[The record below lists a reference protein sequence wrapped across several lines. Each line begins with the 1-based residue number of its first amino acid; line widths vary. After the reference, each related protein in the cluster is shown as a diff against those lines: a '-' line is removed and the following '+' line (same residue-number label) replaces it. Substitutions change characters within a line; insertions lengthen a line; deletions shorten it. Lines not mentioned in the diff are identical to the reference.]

1 MRKDYSIDSM
11 SKNSRSKYLLKN
23 TVIFAIGNFSTK
35 LIAFFLVP
43 FYTYVLT
50 TEEYGVINLI
60 FTLATLIGP
69 FLMVNLQDAVRRFA
83 LESNAD
89 YKAILSVEWTVVIAG
104 HLFGLVLIPLAKVYA
119 PISSYSLELYFYIV
133 SLSANTI
140 FLEYLRGIERMK
152 AYSFCS
158 VFSSFA
164 IAVLNILFLTRMQL
178 GVSGYFL
185 SYIIAFTFSSLIAII
200 IGKQYIVFREWKW
213 DKTLF
218 CNMLKFSIPMVPNSL
233 LWWISSSSDH
243 IMVTQFISAA
253 ANGIYTVSYKIPT
266 LISTI
271 SNIFM
276 QAWQISAIKENDNKK
291 DNDFSN
297 LMFDVY
303 IRFITLLTGFL
314 LIIIKPFMYIYVNPD
329 FVEAWKYTPF
339 LIIGY
344 AFSTLGTF
352 VGTPYYVYKDMKGN
366 MFSAASGAII
376 NVILNAILIPTIGV
390 QGAAVATC
398 VSYIVVFVYRVFDT
412 RKYEILNY
420 KKKEY
425 GVFLFGTL
433 ILAGLCYLNFQWKFL
448 IMLIIYICLIALNKQ
463 LIGTMIHV
471 LKQKIIKK

>member
-1 MRKDYSIDSM
+1 M
-11 SKNSRSKYLLKN
+11 SKNSRSKYLFKN
-23 TVIFAIGNFSTK
+23 TVIFALGNFSTK

-89 YKAILSVEWTVVIAG
+89 HKAILSIEWGVIIVG
-104 HLFGLVLIPLAKVYA
+104 HLFGLLLIPLAKMYV

-140 FLEYLRGIERMK
+140 FLEYLRGIEKMK
-152 AYSFCS
+152 AYSICS
-158 VFSSFA
+158 VLSSLI
-164 IAVLNILFLTRMQL
+164 IAVLNIFFLTRMQL

-185 SYIIAFTFSSLIAII
+185 AYIIAFTFSSLIAII
-200 IGKQYIVFREWKW
+200 IGKQYTVFREWKW

-218 CNMLKFSIPMVPNSL
+218 RNMIKFSIPMIPNSL
-233 LWWISSSSDH
+233 LWWVSSSSDH
-243 IMVTQFISAA
+243 IMVTHFINAA

-266 LISTI
+266 LISTV

-276 QAWQISAIKENDNKK
+276 QAWQISAIKENDSK
-291 DNDFSN
+291 DNDDFSN
-297 LMFDVY
+297 IMFDGY
-303 IRFITLLTGFL
+303 IRFITLFTGFL
-314 LIIIKPFMYIYVNPD
+314 LVIIKPFMYIYVNPS
-329 FVEAWKYTPF
+329 FVEAWEYTPF

-366 MFSAASGAII
+366 MFSASSGAII
-376 NVILNAILIPTIGV
+376 NVILNAILIPTLGI
-390 QGAAVATC
+390 QGAAIATC
-398 VSYIVVFVYRVFDT
+398 FSYIVVFIYRVFDT
-412 RKYEILNY
+412 RKYVILNF

-425 GVFLFGTL
+425 VAFLSGIL
-433 ILAGLCYLNFQWKFL
+433 ILSALCYVDIQWKIF
-448 IMLIIYICLIALNKQ
+448 IMLIIYAYLIVLNKK
-463 LIGTMIHV
+463 LIGTLYRS
-471 LKQKIIKK
+471 LKQRKMEKKNLS

>member
-1 MRKDYSIDSM
+1 MT
-11 SKNSRSKYLLKN
+11 KNSRSNYLLKN
-23 TVIFAIGNFSTK
+23 TVIFALGNFSTK

-89 YKAILSVEWTVVIAG
+89 HKAILSIEWGVIIVG
-104 HLFGLVLIPLAKVYA
+104 HLFGLLLIPLAKMYA

-140 FLEYLRGIERMK
+140 FLEYLRGIEKMK
-152 AYSFCS
+152 AYSICS
-158 VFSSFA
+158 VLSSLI
-164 IAVLNILFLTRMQL
+164 IAVLNIFFLTRMQL

-185 SYIIAFTFSSLIAII
+185 AYIIAFTFSSLIAII
-200 IGKQYIVFREWKW
+200 IGKQYTVFREWKW

-218 CNMLKFSIPMVPNSL
+218 RNMIKFSIPMIPNSL
-233 LWWISSSSDH
+233 LWWVSSSSDH
-243 IMVTQFISAA
+243 IMVTHFINAA

-266 LISTI
+266 LISTV

-276 QAWQISAIKENDNKK
+276 QAWQISAIKENDSK
-291 DNDFSN
+291 DNDDFSN
-297 LMFDVY
+297 IMFDGY
-303 IRFITLLTGFL
+303 IRFITLFTGFL
-314 LIIIKPFMYIYVNPD
+314 LVIIKPFMYIYVNPS

-366 MFSAASGAII
+366 MFSAASGAMI
-376 NVILNAILIPTIGV
+376 NVILNAILIPTLGI
-390 QGAAVATC
+390 QGAAIATC
-398 VSYIVVFVYRVFDT
+398 FSYIVVFIYRVFDT
-412 RKYEILNY
+412 RKYVILNF

-425 GVFLFGTL
+425 VAFLSG
-433 ILAGLCYLNFQWKFL
+433 ILLLSALCYVDIQWKIF
-448 IMLIIYICLIALNKQ
+448 IMLIIYAYLIVLNKK
-463 LIGTMIHV
+463 LIGTLYRS
-471 LKQKIIKK
+471 LKQRKMKKKNLS

>member
-1 MRKDYSIDSM
+1 M
-11 SKNSRSKYLLKN
+11 KNSSSRSKYLLKN
-23 TVIFAIGNFSTK
+23 TVIFAIGNLSTK

-50 TEEYGVINLI
+50 TEEYGVVNLI

-83 LESNAD
+83 LENDAD
-89 YKAILSVEWTVVIAG
+89 YKAILSVEWTIVIFG
-104 HLFGLVLIPLAKVYA
+104 HLLGLLLIPLAKMYA

-140 FLEYLRGIERMK
+140 FLEYLRGIEKMK

-164 IAVLNILFLTRMQL
+164 IAVLNIVFLTRLQL

-185 SYIIAFTFSSLIAII
+185 SYIIAFTLSSLIAIV

-213 DKTLF
+213 DKELF
-218 CNMLKFSIPMVPNSL
+218 GNMIKFSIPMIPNSL
-233 LWWISSSSDH
+233 LWWVSSSSDH

-266 LISTI
+266 LISTV

-276 QAWQISAIKENDNKK
+276 QAWQISAIKENGNQSGD
-291 DNDFSN
+291 DFSN
-297 LMFDVY
+297 IMFDVY
-303 IRFITLLTGFL
+303 IRFITLFTGFL
-314 LIIIKPFMYIYVNPD
+314 LIIIKPFMSIYVSSS
-329 FVEAWKYTPF
+329 FVEAWEYTPL

-376 NVILNAILIPTIGV
+376 NVVLNAVLIPTIGV
-390 QGAAVATC
+390 QGAAIATC
-398 VSYIVVFVYRVFDT
+398 ISYIVVFVYRVFDT
-412 RKYEILNY
+412 NKYVVLNY

-425 GVFLFGTL
+425 IMFLLG
-433 ILAGLCYLNFQWKFL
+433 ILMLTILCYLDFQWKFPV
-448 IMLIIYICLIALNKQ
+448 MVIIYIALIAFNMPLIESMIQ
-463 LIGTMIHV
+463 L
-471 LKQKIIKK
+471 LKRKIIKK

>member
-1 MRKDYSIDSM
+1 MT
-11 SKNSRSKYLLKN
+11 KNSRSKYLLKN
-23 TVIFAIGNFSTK
+23 TVIFALGNFSTK

-89 YKAILSVEWTVVIAG
+89 HKAILTIEWGVIIVG
-104 HLFGLVLIPLAKVYA
+104 HLFGLLLIPLAKMYA

-140 FLEYLRGIERMK
+140 FLEYLRGIEKMK
-152 AYSFCS
+152 AYSICS
-158 VFSSFA
+158 VLSSLI
-164 IAVLNILFLTRMQL
+164 IAVLNIFFLTWMQL

-185 SYIIAFTFSSLIAII
+185 AYIIAFTFSSLIAII
-200 IGKQYIVFREWKW
+200 IGKQYTVFREWKW

-218 CNMLKFSIPMVPNSL
+218 RNMIKFSIPMIPNSL
-233 LWWISSSSDH
+233 LWWVSSSSDH
-243 IMVTQFISAA
+243 IMVTHFINAA

-266 LISTI
+266 LISTV

-276 QAWQISAIKENDNKK
+276 QAWQISAIKENDSK
-291 DNDFSN
+291 DNDDFSN
-297 LMFDVY
+297 IMFDGY
-303 IRFITLLTGFL
+303 IRFITLFTGFL
-314 LIIIKPFMYIYVNPD
+314 LVIIKPFMYIYVNPS

-366 MFSAASGAII
+366 MFSAASGAVI
-376 NVILNAILIPTIGV
+376 NVILNAILIPTLGI
-390 QGAAVATC
+390 QGASIATC
-398 VSYIVVFVYRVFDT
+398 FSYIVVFIYRVFDT
-412 RKYEILNY
+412 RKYVILNFR
-420 KKKEY
+420 KKEY
-425 GVFLFGTL
+425 VAFLSG
-433 ILAGLCYLNFQWKFL
+433 ILLLSALCYMNTQWKIF
-448 IMLIIYICLIALNKQ
+448 IMFIIYAYLIVLNKK
-463 LIGTMIHV
+463 LIGTLYRS
-471 LKQKIIKK
+471 LKQRKMKKGNLS

>member
-1 MRKDYSIDSM
+1 MT
-11 SKNSRSKYLLKN
+11 KNSRSKYLLKN
-23 TVIFAIGNFSTK
+23 TVIFALGNFSTK

-89 YKAILSVEWTVVIAG
+89 HKAILSIEWGVIIVG
-104 HLFGLVLIPLAKVYA
+104 HLFGLLLIPLAKMYA

-140 FLEYLRGIERMK
+140 FLEYLRGIEKMK
-152 AYSFCS
+152 AYSICS
-158 VFSSFA
+158 VLSSLI
-164 IAVLNILFLTRMQL
+164 IAVLNIFFLTRMQL

-185 SYIIAFTFSSLIAII
+185 AYIIAFTFSSLIAII
-200 IGKQYIVFREWKW
+200 IGKQYTVFREWKW

-218 CNMLKFSIPMVPNSL
+218 RNMIKFSIPMIPNSL
-233 LWWISSSSDH
+233 LWWVSSSSDH
-243 IMVTQFISAA
+243 IMVTHFINAA

-266 LISTI
+266 LISTV

-276 QAWQISAIKENDNKK
+276 QAWQISAIKENDSK
-291 DNDFSN
+291 DNDDFSN
-297 LMFDVY
+297 IMFDGY
-303 IRFITLLTGFL
+303 IRFITLFTGFL
-314 LIIIKPFMYIYVNPD
+314 LVIIKPFMYIYVNPS

-366 MFSAASGAII
+366 MFSAASGAMI
-376 NVILNAILIPTIGV
+376 NVILNAILIPTLGI
-390 QGAAVATC
+390 QGAAIATC
-398 VSYIVVFVYRVFDT
+398 FSYIVVFIYRVFDT
-412 RKYEILNY
+412 RKYVILNF

-425 GVFLFGTL
+425 VAFLSG
-433 ILAGLCYLNFQWKFL
+433 ILLLS
-448 IMLIIYICLIALNKQ
+448 
-463 LIGTMIHV
+463 
-471 LKQKIIKK
+471 

>member
-1 MRKDYSIDSM
+1 MT
-11 SKNSRSKYLLKN
+11 KNSRSKYLLKN
-23 TVIFAIGNFSTK
+23 TVIFALGNFSTK

-69 FLMVNLQDAVRRFA
+69 FIMVNLQDAVRRFA

-89 YKAILSVEWTVVIAG
+89 HKAILTIEWGVIIVG
-104 HLFGLVLIPLAKVYA
+104 HLFGLLLIPLAKMYA

-140 FLEYLRGIERMK
+140 FLEYLRGIEKMK
-152 AYSFCS
+152 AYSICS
-158 VFSSFA
+158 VLSSLI
-164 IAVLNILFLTRMQL
+164 IAVLNIFFLTRMQL

-185 SYIIAFTFSSLIAII
+185 AYIIAFTFSSLIAII
-200 IGKQYIVFREWKW
+200 IGKQYTVFREWKW

-218 CNMLKFSIPMVPNSL
+218 RNMIKFSIPMIPNSL
-233 LWWISSSSDH
+233 LWWVSSSSDH
-243 IMVTQFISAA
+243 IMVTHFINAA

-266 LISTI
+266 LISTV

-276 QAWQISAIKENDNKK
+276 QAWQISAIKENDSK
-291 DNDFSN
+291 DNDDFSN
-297 LMFDVY
+297 IMFDGY
-303 IRFITLLTGFL
+303 IRFITLFTGFL
-314 LIIIKPFMYIYVNPD
+314 LVIIKPFMYIYVNPS

-366 MFSAASGAII
+366 MFSAASGAVI
-376 NVILNAILIPTIGV
+376 NVILNAILIPTLGI
-390 QGAAVATC
+390 QGASIATC
-398 VSYIVVFVYRVFDT
+398 FSYIVVFIYRVFDT
-412 RKYEILNY
+412 RKYVILNFR
-420 KKKEY
+420 KKEY
-425 GVFLFGTL
+425 VAFLSG
-433 ILAGLCYLNFQWKFL
+433 ILLLSALCYMNTQWKIF
-448 IMLIIYICLIALNKQ
+448 IMFIIYAYLIVLNKK
-463 LIGTMIHV
+463 LIGTLYRS
-471 LKQKIIKK
+471 LKQRKMKKGNLS

>member
-1 MRKDYSIDSM
+1 MT
-11 SKNSRSKYLLKN
+11 KNSRSKYLLKN
-23 TVIFAIGNFSTK
+23 TVIFALGNFSTK

-89 YKAILSVEWTVVIAG
+89 HKAILTIEWGVIIVG
-104 HLFGLVLIPLAKVYA
+104 HLFGLLLIPLAKMYA

-140 FLEYLRGIERMK
+140 FLEYLRGIEKMK
-152 AYSFCS
+152 AYSICS
-158 VFSSFA
+158 VLSSLI
-164 IAVLNILFLTRMQL
+164 IAVLNIFFLTWMQL

-185 SYIIAFTFSSLIAII
+185 AYIIAFTFSSLIAII
-200 IGKQYIVFREWKW
+200 IGKQYTVFREWKW

-218 CNMLKFSIPMVPNSL
+218 RNMIKFSIPMIPNSL
-233 LWWISSSSDH
+233 LWWVSSSSDH
-243 IMVTQFISAA
+243 IMVTHFINAA

-266 LISTI
+266 LISTV

-276 QAWQISAIKENDNKK
+276 QAWQISAIKENDSK
-291 DNDFSN
+291 DNDDFSN
-297 LMFDVY
+297 IMFDGY
-303 IRFITLLTGFL
+303 IRFITLFTGFL
-314 LIIIKPFMYIYVNPD
+314 LVIIKPFMYIYVNPS
-329 FVEAWKYTPF
+329 FVEAWKYTPV

-366 MFSAASGAII
+366 MFSAASGAVI
-376 NVILNAILIPTIGV
+376 NVILNAILIPTLGI
-390 QGAAVATC
+390 QGASIATC
-398 VSYIVVFVYRVFDT
+398 FSYIVVFIYRVFDT
-412 RKYEILNY
+412 RKYVILNFR
-420 KKKEY
+420 KKEY
-425 GVFLFGTL
+425 VAFLSG
-433 ILAGLCYLNFQWKFL
+433 ILLLSALCYMNTQWKIF
-448 IMLIIYICLIALNKQ
+448 IMFIIYAYLIVLNKK
-463 LIGTMIHV
+463 LIGTLYRS
-471 LKQKIIKK
+471 LKQRKMKKGNLS

>member
-1 MRKDYSIDSM
+1 M
-11 SKNSRSKYLLKN
+11 SKNSRSKYLFKN
-23 TVIFAIGNFSTK
+23 TVIFALGNFSTK

-89 YKAILSVEWTVVIAG
+89 HKAILSIEWGVIIVG
-104 HLFGLVLIPLAKVYA
+104 HLFGLLLIPLAKMYA

-140 FLEYLRGIERMK
+140 FLEYLRGIEKMK
-152 AYSFCS
+152 AYSICS
-158 VFSSFA
+158 VLSSLI
-164 IAVLNILFLTRMQL
+164 IAVLNIFFLTRMQL

-185 SYIIAFTFSSLIAII
+185 AYIIAFTFSSLIAII
-200 IGKQYIVFREWKW
+200 IGKQYTVFREWKW

-218 CNMLKFSIPMVPNSL
+218 RNMIKFSIPMIPNSL
-233 LWWISSSSDH
+233 LWWVSSSSDH
-243 IMVTQFISAA
+243 IMVTHFINAA

-266 LISTI
+266 LISTV

-276 QAWQISAIKENDNKK
+276 QAWQISAIKENDSK
-291 DNDFSN
+291 DNDDFSN
-297 LMFDVY
+297 IMFDGY
-303 IRFITLLTGFL
+303 IRFITLFTGFL
-314 LIIIKPFMYIYVNPD
+314 LVIIKPFMYIYVNPS

-366 MFSAASGAII
+366 MFSASSGAII
-376 NVILNAILIPTIGV
+376 NVILNAILIPTLGI
-390 QGAAVATC
+390 QGAAIATC
-398 VSYIVVFVYRVFDT
+398 FSYIVVFIYRVFDT
-412 RKYEILNY
+412 RKYVILNF

-425 GVFLFGTL
+425 VAFLSGIL
-433 ILAGLCYLNFQWKFL
+433 ILSALCYVDIQWKIF
-448 IMLIIYICLIALNKQ
+448 IMLIIYAYLIVLNKK
-463 LIGTMIHV
+463 LIGTLYRS
-471 LKQKIIKK
+471 LKQRKMEKKNLS

>member
-1 MRKDYSIDSM
+1 MT
-11 SKNSRSKYLLKN
+11 KNSRSKYLLKN
-23 TVIFAIGNFSTK
+23 TVIFALGNFSTK

-89 YKAILSVEWTVVIAG
+89 HKAILTIEWGVIIVG
-104 HLFGLVLIPLAKVYA
+104 HLFGLLLIPLAKMYA

-140 FLEYLRGIERMK
+140 FLEYLRGIEKMK
-152 AYSFCS
+152 AYSICS
-158 VFSSFA
+158 VLSSLI
-164 IAVLNILFLTRMQL
+164 IAVLNIFFLTWMQL

-185 SYIIAFTFSSLIAII
+185 AYIIAFTFSSLIAII
-200 IGKQYIVFREWKW
+200 IGKQYTVFREWKW

-218 CNMLKFSIPMVPNSL
+218 RNMIKFSIPMIPNSL
-233 LWWISSSSDH
+233 LWWVSSSSDH
-243 IMVTQFISAA
+243 IMVTHFINAA

-266 LISTI
+266 LISTV

-276 QAWQISAIKENDNKK
+276 QAWQISAIKENDSK
-291 DNDFSN
+291 DNDDFSN
-297 LMFDVY
+297 IMFDGY
-303 IRFITLLTGFL
+303 IRFITLFTGFL
-314 LIIIKPFMYIYVNPD
+314 LVIIKPFMYIYVNPS
-329 FVEAWKYTPF
+329 FVEAWKYTPV

-376 NVILNAILIPTIGV
+376 NVILNAILIPTLGI
-390 QGAAVATC
+390 QGASIATC
-398 VSYIVVFVYRVFDT
+398 FSYIVVFIYRVFDT
-412 RKYEILNY
+412 RKYVILNFR
-420 KKKEY
+420 KKEY
-425 GVFLFGTL
+425 VAFLSG
-433 ILAGLCYLNFQWKFL
+433 ILLLSALCYMNTQWKIF
-448 IMLIIYICLIALNKQ
+448 IMFIIYAYLIVLNKK
-463 LIGTMIHV
+463 LIGTLYRS
-471 LKQKIIKK
+471 LKQRKMKKGNLS

>member
-1 MRKDYSIDSM
+1 MT
-11 SKNSRSKYLLKN
+11 KNSRSKYLLKN
-23 TVIFAIGNFSTK
+23 TVIFALGNFSTK

-89 YKAILSVEWTVVIAG
+89 HKVILSIEWGVIIVG
-104 HLFGLVLIPLAKVYA
+104 HLFGLLLIPLAKMYA

-140 FLEYLRGIERMK
+140 FLEYLRGIEKMK
-152 AYSFCS
+152 AYSICS
-158 VFSSFA
+158 VLSSLI
-164 IAVLNILFLTRMQL
+164 IAVLNIFFLTRMQL

-185 SYIIAFTFSSLIAII
+185 AYIIAFTFSSLIAII
-200 IGKQYIVFREWKW
+200 IGKQYTVFREWKW

-218 CNMLKFSIPMVPNSL
+218 RNMIKFSIPMIPNSL
-233 LWWISSSSDH
+233 LWWVSSSSDH
-243 IMVTQFISAA
+243 IMVTHFINAA

-266 LISTI
+266 LISTV

-276 QAWQISAIKENDNKK
+276 QAWQISAIKENDSK
-291 DNDFSN
+291 DNDDFSN
-297 LMFDVY
+297 IMFDGY
-303 IRFITLLTGFL
+303 IRFITLFTGFL
-314 LIIIKPFMYIYVNPD
+314 LVIIKPFMYIYVNPS

-376 NVILNAILIPTIGV
+376 NVILNAILIPTLGI
-390 QGAAVATC
+390 QGAAIATC
-398 VSYIVVFVYRVFDT
+398 FSYIVVFIYRVFDT
-412 RKYEILNY
+412 RKYVILNF

-425 GVFLFGTL
+425 VAFLSG
-433 ILAGLCYLNFQWKFL
+433 ILLLSALCYVDIQWKIF
-448 IMLIIYICLIALNKQ
+448 IMLIIYAYLIVLNKK
-463 LIGTMIHV
+463 LIGTLYRS
-471 LKQKIIKK
+471 LKQRKMKKKNLS

>member
-1 MRKDYSIDSM
+1 MT
-11 SKNSRSKYLLKN
+11 KNSRSKYLLKN
-23 TVIFAIGNFSTK
+23 TVIFALGNFSTK

-69 FLMVNLQDAVRRFA
+69 FIMVNLQDAVRRFA

-89 YKAILSVEWTVVIAG
+89 HKAILSIEWGVIIVG
-104 HLFGLVLIPLAKVYA
+104 HLFGLLLIPLAKMYA

-140 FLEYLRGIERMK
+140 FLEYLRGIEKMK
-152 AYSFCS
+152 AYSICS
-158 VFSSFA
+158 VLSSLI
-164 IAVLNILFLTRMQL
+164 IAVLNIFFLTRMQL

-185 SYIIAFTFSSLIAII
+185 AYIIAFTFSSLIAII
-200 IGKQYIVFREWKW
+200 IGKQYTVFREWKW

-218 CNMLKFSIPMVPNSL
+218 RNMIKFSIPMIPNSL
-233 LWWISSSSDH
+233 LWWVSSSSDH
-243 IMVTQFISAA
+243 IMVTHFINAA

-266 LISTI
+266 LISTV

-276 QAWQISAIKENDNKK
+276 QAWQISAIKENDSK
-291 DNDFSN
+291 DNDDFSN
-297 LMFDVY
+297 IMFDGY
-303 IRFITLLTGFL
+303 IRFITLFTGFL
-314 LIIIKPFMYIYVNPD
+314 LVIIKPFMYIYVNPS

-366 MFSAASGAII
+366 MFSAASGAVI
-376 NVILNAILIPTIGV
+376 NVILNAILIPTLGI
-390 QGAAVATC
+390 QGASIATC
-398 VSYIVVFVYRVFDT
+398 FSYIVVFIYRVFDT
-412 RKYEILNY
+412 RKYVILNFR
-420 KKKEY
+420 KKEY
-425 GVFLFGTL
+425 VAFLSG
-433 ILAGLCYLNFQWKFL
+433 ILLLSALCYMNTQWKIF
-448 IMLIIYICLIALNKQ
+448 IMFIIYAYLIVLNKK
-463 LIGTMIHV
+463 LIGTLYRS
-471 LKQKIIKK
+471 LKQRKMKKGNLS

>member
-1 MRKDYSIDSM
+1 MT
-11 SKNSRSKYLLKN
+11 KNSRSKYLLKN
-23 TVIFAIGNFSTK
+23 TVIFALGNFSTK

-89 YKAILSVEWTVVIAG
+89 HKAILTIEWGVIIVG
-104 HLFGLVLIPLAKVYA
+104 HLFGLLLIPLAKMYA

-140 FLEYLRGIERMK
+140 FLEYLRGIEKMK
-152 AYSFCS
+152 AYSICS
-158 VFSSFA
+158 VLSSLI
-164 IAVLNILFLTRMQL
+164 IAVLNIFFLTWMQL

-185 SYIIAFTFSSLIAII
+185 AYIIAFTFSSLIAII
-200 IGKQYIVFREWKW
+200 IGKQYTVFREWKW

-218 CNMLKFSIPMVPNSL
+218 RNMIKFSIPMIPNSL
-233 LWWISSSSDH
+233 LWWVSSSSDH
-243 IMVTQFISAA
+243 IMVTYFINAA

-266 LISTI
+266 LISTV

-276 QAWQISAIKENDNKK
+276 QAWQISAIKENDSK
-291 DNDFSN
+291 DNDDFSN
-297 LMFDVY
+297 IMFDGY
-303 IRFITLLTGFL
+303 IRFITLFTGFL
-314 LIIIKPFMYIYVNPD
+314 LVIIKPFMYIYVNPS
-329 FVEAWKYTPF
+329 FVEAWKYTPV

-366 MFSAASGAII
+366 MFSAASGAVI
-376 NVILNAILIPTIGV
+376 NVILNAILIPTLGI
-390 QGAAVATC
+390 QGASIATC
-398 VSYIVVFVYRVFDT
+398 FSYIVVFIYRVFDT
-412 RKYEILNY
+412 RKYVILNFR
-420 KKKEY
+420 KKEY
-425 GVFLFGTL
+425 VAFLSG
-433 ILAGLCYLNFQWKFL
+433 ILLLSALCYMNTQWKIF
-448 IMLIIYICLIALNKQ
+448 IMFIIYAYLIVLNKK
-463 LIGTMIHV
+463 LIGTLYRS
-471 LKQKIIKK
+471 LKQRKMKKGNLS

>member
-1 MRKDYSIDSM
+1 MT
-11 SKNSRSKYLLKN
+11 KNSRSKYLLKN
-23 TVIFAIGNFSTK
+23 TVIFALGNFSTK

-69 FLMVNLQDAVRRFA
+69 FIMVNLQDAVRRFA

-89 YKAILSVEWTVVIAG
+89 HKAILSIEWGVIIVG
-104 HLFGLVLIPLAKVYA
+104 HLFGLLLIPLAKMYA

-140 FLEYLRGIERMK
+140 FLEYLRGIEKMK
-152 AYSFCS
+152 AYSICS
-158 VFSSFA
+158 VLSSLI
-164 IAVLNILFLTRMQL
+164 IAVLNIFFLTRMQL

-185 SYIIAFTFSSLIAII
+185 AYIIAFTFSSLIAII
-200 IGKQYIVFREWKW
+200 IGKQYTVFREWKW

-218 CNMLKFSIPMVPNSL
+218 RNMIKFSIPMIPNSL
-233 LWWISSSSDH
+233 LWWVSSSSDH
-243 IMVTQFISAA
+243 IMVTHFINAA

-266 LISTI
+266 LISTV

-276 QAWQISAIKENDNKK
+276 QAWQISAIKENDSK
-291 DNDFSN
+291 DNDDFSN
-297 LMFDVY
+297 IMFDGY
-303 IRFITLLTGFL
+303 IRFITLFTGFL
-314 LIIIKPFMYIYVNPD
+314 LVIIKPFMYIYVNPS

-366 MFSAASGAII
+366 MFSAASGAVI
-376 NVILNAILIPTIGV
+376 NVMLNAILIPTLGI
-390 QGAAVATC
+390 QGASIATC
-398 VSYIVVFVYRVFDT
+398 FSYIVVFIYRVFDT
-412 RKYEILNY
+412 RKYVILNF

-425 GVFLFGTL
+425 VAFLSG
-433 ILAGLCYLNFQWKFL
+433 ILLLSALCYMNTQWKIF
-448 IMLIIYICLIALNKQ
+448 IMFIIYAYLIVLNKK
-463 LIGTMIHV
+463 LIGTLYRS
-471 LKQKIIKK
+471 LKQRKMKKGNLS

>member
-1 MRKDYSIDSM
+1 M
-11 SKNSRSKYLLKN
+11 SKNSRSKYLFKN
-23 TVIFAIGNFSTK
+23 TVIFALGNFSTK

-89 YKAILSVEWTVVIAG
+89 HKAILSIEWGVIIVG
-104 HLFGLVLIPLAKVYA
+104 HLFGLLLIPLAKMYA

-140 FLEYLRGIERMK
+140 FLEYLRGIEKMK
-152 AYSFCS
+152 AYSICS
-158 VFSSFA
+158 VLSSLI
-164 IAVLNILFLTRMQL
+164 IAVLNIFFLTRMQL

-185 SYIIAFTFSSLIAII
+185 AYIIAFTFSSLIAII
-200 IGKQYIVFREWKW
+200 IGKQYTVFREWKW

-218 CNMLKFSIPMVPNSL
+218 RNMIKFSIPMIPNSL
-233 LWWISSSSDH
+233 LWWVSSSSDH
-243 IMVTQFISAA
+243 IMVTHFINAA

-266 LISTI
+266 LISTV

-276 QAWQISAIKENDNKK
+276 QAWQISAIKENDSK
-291 DNDFSN
+291 DNDDFSN
-297 LMFDVY
+297 IMFDGY
-303 IRFITLLTGFL
+303 IRFITLFTGFL
-314 LIIIKPFMYIYVNPD
+314 LVIIKPFMYIYVNPS

-366 MFSAASGAII
+366 MFSASSGAII
-376 NVILNAILIPTIGV
+376 NVILNVILIPTLGI
-390 QGAAVATC
+390 QGAAIATC
-398 VSYIVVFVYRVFDT
+398 FSYIVVFIYRVFDT
-412 RKYEILNY
+412 RKYVILNF

-425 GVFLFGTL
+425 VAFLSGIL
-433 ILAGLCYLNFQWKFL
+433 ILSALCYVDIQWKIF
-448 IMLIIYICLIALNKQ
+448 IMLIIYAYLIVLNKK
-463 LIGTMIHV
+463 LIGTLYRS
-471 LKQKIIKK
+471 LKQRKMEKKNLS

>member
-1 MRKDYSIDSM
+1 MT
-11 SKNSRSKYLLKN
+11 KNSRSKYLLKN
-23 TVIFAIGNFSTK
+23 TVIFALGNFSTK

-89 YKAILSVEWTVVIAG
+89 HKAILSIEWGVIIVG
-104 HLFGLVLIPLAKVYA
+104 HLFGLLLIPLAKMYA

-140 FLEYLRGIERMK
+140 FLEYLRGIEKMK
-152 AYSFCS
+152 AYSICS
-158 VFSSFA
+158 VLSSLI
-164 IAVLNILFLTRMQL
+164 IAVLNIFFLTRMQL

-185 SYIIAFTFSSLIAII
+185 AYIIAFTFSSLIAII
-200 IGKQYIVFREWKW
+200 IGKQYTVFREWKW

-218 CNMLKFSIPMVPNSL
+218 RNMIKFSIPMIPNSL
-233 LWWISSSSDH
+233 LWWVSSSSDH
-243 IMVTQFISAA
+243 IMVTHFINAA

-266 LISTI
+266 LISTV

-276 QAWQISAIKENDNKK
+276 QAWQISAIKENDSK
-291 DNDFSN
+291 DNDDFSN
-297 LMFDVY
+297 IMFDGY
-303 IRFITLLTGFL
+303 IRFITLFTGFL
-314 LIIIKPFMYIYVNPD
+314 LVIIKPFMYIYVNPS

-366 MFSAASGAII
+366 MFSAASGAMI
-376 NVILNAILIPTIGV
+376 NVILNAILIPTLGI
-390 QGAAVATC
+390 QGAAIATC
-398 VSYIVVFVYRVFDT
+398 FSYIVVFIYRVFDT
-412 RKYEILNY
+412 RKYVILNF

-425 GVFLFGTL
+425 VAFLSG
-433 ILAGLCYLNFQWKFL
+433 ILLLSALCYVDIQWKIF
-448 IMLIIYICLIALNKQ
+448 IMLIIYAYLIVLNKK
-463 LIGTMIHV
+463 LIGTLYRS
-471 LKQKIIKK
+471 LKQRKMKKKNLS